1 MNGFAAPSR
10 QSVMTLNFALVQFC
24 LSATHMLY
32 ITYLTNHLLI
42 FQVQASIVNVALSV
56 WLKGTTI

>member
-42 FQVQASIVNVALSV
+42 FDVRTHSLVCEHDLQSIS
-56 WLKGTTI
+56 WPF